1 MAELTTKKIEPDI
14 TVLPIKGR
22 LNIGTNLTFL
32 EIELQKLIEGGAKK
46 LILDLSELTY
56 IDSAGIGMLM
66 NTWGQSNKAGGKL
79 AVAGAT
85 GPVAETFSIVH
96 LDRVVSVHP
105 DVASAAASF

>member
-1 MAELTTKKIEPDI
+1 MAETQIKTIEPDI

-32 EIELQKLIEGGAKK
+32 EIEIKKLIEGGAKK
-46 LILDLSELTY
+46 LILDLSELSY

-66 NTWGQSNKAGGKL
+66 NMWGQSNRIGGKM
-79 AVAGAT
+79 AVAGAK
-85 GPVAETFSIVH
+85 GAVAESFSIVH

-105 DVASAAASF
+105 DVDSAAASF